1 MGESCERVAK
11 CHLDYKIHDVQ
22 IHFVCDTL
30 EFLSVYYHT
39 LKHCNLLTNLIF
51 ISNYDLDMLPHVN
64 EFYNLKK
71 QNWAYF
77 YQNKKNMHF
86 IFSQIL
92 TNFSNILLVKY
103 GCKRQ
108 IYKLGLV
115 DELGHNMTLILGR
128 NFQLKMLTV
137 NFQSFN
143 VI

>member
-1 MGESCERVAK
+1 MGESCEKVAK

-77 YQNKKNMHF
+77 YQNKKNAF
-86 IFSQIL
+86 YFQLDIKQFFKYIRIIENL
-92 TNFSNILLVKY
+92 YKFGLL
-103 GCKRQ
+103 
-108 IYKLGLV
+108 
-115 DELGHNMTLILGR
+115 DELGHNITLILGS
-128 NFQLKMLTV
+128 NFQLKLLTV

>member
-77 YQNKKNMHF
+77 YQNKKNVFYFQLDTKHF
-86 IFSQIL
+86 F
-92 TNFSNILLVKY
+92 KY
-103 GCKRQ
+103 IRL
-108 IYKLGLV
+108 IYKFGLV
-115 DELGHNMTLILGR
+115 DELGHNITLILGS
-128 NFQLKMLTV
+128 NFQLKLLTV